1 MSLLGR
7 LEAALERLA
16 EGGAERVFGGRLD
29 LIAVGQ
35 ELYNTAVEASRP
47 GEDGPLAPNAYE
59 ARLALD
65 DYGHVAGEVEALQ
78 ARYAVALWGR
88 LREADYA
95 LIAPPNVLITPL
107 EGIGAG
113 LFELRAEFVTAAA
126 TFTLSNLTG
135 PGAVNRLEAPAT
147 IGRAAECD
155 LRIDRASVSRKHAR
169 ITWRRNRFVVVDLN
183 SSNGTLVNGA
193 RVSEAALEP
202 GDILTV
208 GDFPQRFAPEISP
221 VPYRTPRDAGP

>member
-35 ELYNTAVEASRP
+35 ELYNAAVEDSRP
-47 GEDGPLAPNAYE
+47 GEDGPVAPNAYE
-59 ARLALD
+59 VRLALN
-65 DYGHVAGEVEALQ
+65 DYGHVSGEVEALQ

-107 EGIGAG
+107 EGIADGS
-113 LFELRAEFVTAAA
+113 FEVRAEFVAAVPV
-126 TFTLSNLTG
+126 FTLSNLTG
-135 PGAVNRLEAPAT
+135 PGAVNRLETPAT

-155 LRIDRASVSRKHAR
+155 LRIDRPSVSRKHAR
-169 ITWRRNRFVVVDLN
+169 IAWLRNRFVVVDLN

-193 RVSEAALEP
+193 LVSQAALEP
-202 GDILTV
+202 GDLLTV
-208 GDFPQRFAPEISP
+208 GDFRQRFTPEISP
-221 VPYRTPRDAGP
+221 VPFPTRRDARS

>member
-35 ELYNTAVEASRP
+35 ELYNAAVEGSRP

-59 ARLALD
+59 VRLALD
-65 DYGHVAGEVEALQ
+65 DYGHVVGEVEALQ

-113 LFELRAEFVTAAA
+113 LFEVRTEFVTTPPA
-126 TFTLSNLTG
+126 FTLSNLSG
-135 PGAVNRLEAPAT
+135 PGAVNRLEVPAT

-155 LRIDRASVSRKHAR
+155 VRIDRPSVSRKHAR
-169 ITWRRNRFVVVDLN
+169 IAWLRNRFVIADLN

-193 RVSEAALEP
+193 AVSQTALEA
-202 GDILTV
+202 GDVVTV
-208 GDFPQRFAPEISP
+208 GDFPQRFAPEISS
-221 VPYRTPRDAGP
+221 VPHRTRLDAGS